1 LATEVKLY
9 ETFPGS
15 MSANQ
20 HKYNYGLIRKH
31 LEQLLNAPAGSLSFS
46 TIEKNLGVKA
56 TYSGSFDITGLAG
69 LTPGDPVLIQ
79 QATGPYTGKG
89 TLADES
95 EDMVIANGYVLDAA
109 TIRVYWQAVKSPV
122 IGNIKFN
129 YSIG

>member
-1 LATEVKLY
+1 
-9 ETFPGS
+9 
-15 MSANQ
+15 MSASQ

-31 LEQLLNAPAGSLSFS
+31 LEQLLNAPAGSLSLI
-46 TIEKNLGVKA
+46 TIEKNLGAKA

-95 EDMVIANGYVLDAA
+95 EDMVIANGNVLDAA

-122 IGNIKFN
+122 MGNIKFN

>member
-1 LATEVKLY
+1 
-9 ETFPGS
+9 

-20 HKYNYGLIRKH
+20 HKYNYVLIKSY
-31 LEQLLNAPAGSLSFS
+31 LEQLLNAPAGSLSLS
-46 TIEKNLGVKA
+46 TIEKNLGAKA

-69 LTPGDPVLIQ
+69 LTPGAPVLIQ
-79 QATGPYTGKG
+79 QSAGPYTGKG

-95 EDMVIANGYVLDAA
+95 EDMITANAYVLDSA

-122 IGNIKFN
+122 MGNIKFN